1 MKKTELVTIIKK
13 IQNRCYLEKPTKVTY
28 YRNEEGKIAFK
39 IFFDSLCIPEELRI
53 GVSKIQN
60 TFLVQNTYEYE
71 DDFQITKL
79 DQDEGYVEFI
89 PDNQH
94 FKFVHNYKSANT
106 VEDKKEEALVHLAGR
121 SLNESFAE
129 GRGYI
134 LLESE
139 TEIPTEGGST
149 NETGVED
156 LSLVNSSE
164 VDDTEDEESTD
175 TDEQETEE
183 EENQESYENVYV
195 IGVSAIFT
203 KKAEDLIRKCLLQIK
218 DVDEN
223 PTLVFAVPTIDELKL
238 DSLTTDMVSV
248 PAAVIK
254 TVFGKS
260 IEYSYAIAKNVS
272 FNVHERFS
280 KANIQTLH
288 YMTNTA
294 KQALID
300 NNVVALT
307 AVENTV
313 DGIEEG
319 SKVVTDDSAE
329 GVVDALN
336 AVRSKIKGLTD
347 ILKSKKAN
355 FGPLMK
361 SINKAILQFE
371 NAEFKKTIPLI
382 KSLVL
387 DLFHQSDLPNVEQL
401 RKERQERINNA
412 AKAIKNPG
420 AAPIQ
425 TVEELLDH
433 VSLAM
438 AAASKESLSNGVFGR
453 KSAVAQKSTGTGM
466 FAGMT
471 FDVAVNAS
479 SYTDTKSKPIKVS
492 EPEQLPANTPDRVLA
507 YICFVQKGSVPGQY
521 KTLQQLDTPVQSLLD
536 LTSEQRAKTK
546 IQKEKPEDEDK
557 DSDKKDD
564 ESTEDQTT
572 DVENSE
578 ETTSDEQ
585 TTDQTED
592 SNNEES
598 DADGQAET
606 DVEETDTEAK
616 QESFSSTYKTLLA
629 LLGGE
634 IC

>member
-175 TDEQETEE
+175 TGEQETEE

-223 PTLVFAVPTIDELKL
+223 PTLVFAVPAIEELKL

-319 SKVVTDDSAE
+319 SKLITDDSAE

-336 AVRSKIKGLTD
+336 AVRSKIKGLTE

-361 SINKAILQFE
+361 CINKAILQFE

-387 DLFHQSDLPNVEQL
+387 DLFHQSDLPNVEKL

-438 AAASKESLSNGVFGR
+438 DIASKEALSNGVFGR

-479 SYTDTKSKPIKVS
+479 SYTDTKTKPVKVS

-521 KTLQQLDTPVQSLLD
+521 KTLQQLDAPAQSLLD

-546 IQKEKPEDEDK
+546 IQKEKPEDENK
-557 DSDKKDD
+557 DSDKDD

-578 ETTSDEQ
+578 ETSSDEQ

-598 DADGQAET
+598 DTGDQAEA
-606 DVEETDTEAK
+606 DAEETDTEAK